1 MFGKQVEEGGV
12 HDGVL
17 RACGTSYGAYV
28 GGGTDLAA
36 PMQDFHI
43 IGVGDDDID
52 EFVCEFMEIAVV
64 VATYTAGQGPL
75 VFS

>member
-1 MFGKQVEEGGV
+1 
-12 HDGVL
+12 
-17 RACGTSYGAYV
+17 
-28 GGGTDLAA
+28 
-36 PMQDFHI
+36 MQDFDI
-43 IGVGDDDID
+43 MGVRNDDID